1 MNSLSVSLASSS
13 SPTPELSKAGQ
24 RFLSRFKVS
33 QRITT
38 GFSLALGLAFAG
50 TGAGIAIGNFYQSK
64 ALKTEVRVQTE
75 ISLLSQLQ
83 AGVLQARTHQQQLI
97 PLSESPTDF
106 QEEYSH
112 ILKHAETINSL
123 LQSLEIFVGK
133 SLGDRSSS
141 DLVNAARIQE
151 FLEMYDGIPQA
162 YLKELDSL
170 VQSIDPDTLNTS
182 EKIETAQQRLLTF
195 TNSELAIAFDS
206 ISDNLVSILEDA
218 NRQLREAQ
226 QAAEL
231 AQRLRNWIIVLSM
244 VLSAGSAALLAAL
257 ISRSISTPLKSME
270 ATALAVTQSDD
281 FDLQADVVG
290 DDEVGNV
297 AASFNLL
304 LQRVNNLLLEQRIRT
319 QELSNANQ
327 KLVSTQKQM
336 IAQERLASLGSL
348 SAGIAHEIK
357 NPLNF
362 VNNFSEL
369 SVELADELNEALE
382 AQKEQLDPAF
392 FADAAEIVDTLRAN
406 ISKIDHHGKRAD
418 KIVANMLMHSRSGE
432 VEWSMID
439 VNALVAEAVNLAY
452 HGMRAKQS
460 AFNLE
465 FDNDYDQNLPLIRGS
480 AQDLN
485 RVFLNIASNA
495 CYAIYQR
502 QLSEGNGFTPLLKV
516 RTRNRGDS
524 VEVYIRDNG
533 TGMSP
538 EIKSKIFD
546 QFFTT
551 KPTGEGTGLGM
562 SLSYGIIV
570 DQHCGQMKVASEVG
584 RYTDFVVTLPQLKKG
599 A

>member
-1 MNSLSVSLASSS
+1 MNSLPASLASLS
-13 SPTPELSKAGQ
+13 SPPPDLSTVGQ
-24 RFLSRFKVS
+24 RFLGRFKVS

-50 TGAGIAIGNFYQSK
+50 TGAGITIGNFYQNK
-64 ALKTEVRVQTE
+64 ALATEVRVQTE

-83 AGVLQARTHQQQLI
+83 TGILQARTHQQQLI
-97 PLSESPTDF
+97 PLSESPADF

-123 LQSLEIFVGK
+123 LQSLNIFVGE

-141 DLVNAARIQE
+141 DLVKAVRIQE
-151 FLEMYDGIPQA
+151 FLETYDGIPQA

-182 EKIETAQQRLLTF
+182 AKIETAQQRLLTF
-195 TNSELAIAFDS
+195 TNSELAIAFDG
-206 ISDNLVSILEDA
+206 ISDNLGFILEDA
-218 NRQLREAQ
+218 NRQLREAH
-226 QAAEL
+226 QASES
-231 AQRLRNWIIVLSM
+231 AQHLRNWIIVLSM
-244 VLSAGSAALLAAL
+244 VLSVGSAALLAAL

-270 ATALAVTQSDD
+270 TTALAVAQNDD

-304 LQRVNNLLLEQRIRT
+304 LQRVNNLLSEQRTRT
-319 QELSNANQ
+319 QELSDANR
-327 KLVSTQKQM
+327 KLVLTQKQM

-362 VNNFSEL
+362 VNNFAEL

-392 FADAAEIVDTLRAN
+392 FADAAEIVDTLREN
-406 ISKIDHHGKRAD
+406 ISKIDRHGKRAD
-418 KIVANMLMHSRSGE
+418 KIVANMLMHSRSGD
-432 VEWSMID
+432 VEWSMVD
-439 VNALVAEAVNLAY
+439 VNELVAEAVNLAY

-465 FDNDYDQNLPLIRGS
+465 FDTDYDLSLPPIRGS

-502 QLSEGNGFTPLLKV
+502 QLSEGDGFTPLLKV
-516 RTRNRGDS
+516 RTRNRGNS

-533 TGMSP
+533 TGMPP
-538 EIKSKIFD
+538 EIKAKIFD

-570 DQHCGQMKVASEVG
+570 DQHCGQMEVASEMG
-584 RYTDFVVTLPQLKKG
+584 RYTDFVVTLPQLEKG